1 MLTGDKM
8 DTAENIAKSCRLI
21 QPDFHTLRLRLEG
34 NLPNLDNSRLLPDP
48 ENRQIEQM
56 VLGKLKTL
64 LA

>member
-34 NLPNLDNSRLLPDP
+34 NLPNPDNSRLLPDP